1 MFQKQN
7 TRHYGAPEN
16 RTPSEAVA
24 ERGEDQAKPW
34 RIAYDTAPPL
44 LALAI

>member
-1 MFQKQN
+1 M
-7 TRHYGAPEN
+7 GAPEN

-24 ERGEDQAKPW
+24 KRSEDLAKL
-34 RIAYDTAPPL
+34 RHIAYDTAPPP